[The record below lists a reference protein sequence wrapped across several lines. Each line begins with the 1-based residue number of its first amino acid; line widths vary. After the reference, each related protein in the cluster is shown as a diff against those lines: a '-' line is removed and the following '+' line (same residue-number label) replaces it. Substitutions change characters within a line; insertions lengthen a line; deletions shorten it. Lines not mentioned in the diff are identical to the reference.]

1 MEQQKNVAVKRQPI
15 RRCVGC
21 GEHFP
26 KTDLVRVLRT
36 PEGEIV
42 LDKTGKRSGRGA
54 YICKSTECLKR
65 ARKARRIESSL
76 ECPIPEDVYG
86 RLENELVGE

>member
-1 MEQQKNVAVKRQPI
+1 MSGVKVKRIPE

-26 KTDLVRVLRT
+26 KSELVRVLRT

-42 LDKTGKRSGRGA
+42 LDLTGK
-54 YICKSTECLKR
+54 K
-65 ARKARRIESSL
+65 
-76 ECPIPEDVYG
+76 
-86 RLENELVGE
+86 